1 MEREATKAEA
11 NIALLPQYDLVFMDV
26 MLSGRLGAFLLGF
39 LRVTAGKVGG
49 GGLGGTTAF
58 TGSGEAGVG
67 DKGSVWGFGLGD
79 GYSRSQLGML
89 VGVVSLGLAGE
100 TVVALT
106 SPLDELAGPPLCG
119 VCGVGGDLK
128 SMSSCT

>member
-1 MEREATKAEA
+1 MERDATKAEA

-49 GGLGGTTAF
+49 GGLGGTTSV

-67 DKGSVWGFGLGD
+67 DRGIVWGFGLGD

-89 VGVVSLGLAGE
+89 VGVVSLGLEGE
-100 TVVALT
+100 TVVTLP
-106 SPLDELAGPPLCG
+106 SPLDECAVPPLCG
-119 VCGVGGDLK
+119 V
-128 SMSSCT
+128 